1 MRSRNKKSTEGGS
14 ESRKNQTSLSTKDY
28 TFCCLLSGVIPDT
41 GTAFVQLCYLLLS
54 HMPDTVTL
62 PDNLHL
68 AEKLDMKT
76 A

>member
-14 ESRKNQTSLSTKDY
+14 ESRKNQTSLSTKDH

-54 HMPDTVTL
+54 HMPLTQLHCLITYIWL
-62 PDNLHL
+62 KNLI
-68 AEKLDMKT
+68 
-76 A
+76 